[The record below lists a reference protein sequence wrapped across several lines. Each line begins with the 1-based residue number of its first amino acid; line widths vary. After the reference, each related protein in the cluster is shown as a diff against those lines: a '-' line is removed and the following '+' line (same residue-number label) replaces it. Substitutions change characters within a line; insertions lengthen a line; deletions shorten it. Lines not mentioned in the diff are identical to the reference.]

1 MAIKT
6 IADTVLII
14 PVAHCHAGKV
24 MINGLKLWI
33 TIISLKR

>member
-14 PVAHCHAGKV
+14 SVAHCHASKI
-24 MINGLKLWI
+24 MINGLKSWI
-33 TIISLKR
+33 KIISLKR